1 MEPQEAK
8 LNNAPIH
15 NGGNGALTFLVV
27 INILIGLM
35 VLYDTLVIHHIVQ
48 DLAQLGVQIA

>member
-48 DLAQLGVQIA
+48 DLAQLGVQIT